1 MFTDIQQIFESIY
14 SGRYSTPKK
23 LNRSTHKL
31 DSEYIEAIESGQ
43 ITSEI
48 INKIPLPIFVYKTC
62 ITIHGNLP
70 DIERQRI
77 GGYKNIIQN
86 ANGSLE
92 IRYSA
97 IDYNIK
103 KQLGVL
109 LQGIYS
115 SQQTSATGIFFTKS
129 DRTENKAEAIE
140 ILNKRRE
147 EAKKISVDGFRCK
160 VVVSGYCYFGMFYIY
175 TNIYPLLIEKDVLFI
190 ASHLTGRTIK
200 ELQDILQDKEEKER
214 QYLIEINER
223 SQKAAATAQQQ
234 QHEQQIKEAELSKQY
249 RESILGVGTFI
260 TTQRNINGTVSYKV
274 LQIEKAAFGRYK
286 YKYQV
291 MNEPRQPDNLQDG
304 MKGKQV
310 QLSDITKNKVF
321 IL

>member
-1 MFTDIQQIFESIY
+1 MFTDNKQIFETIY
-14 SGRYSTPKK
+14 TGSFNTPKK

-31 DSEYIEAIESGQ
+31 ASEFIEAIEAGE
-43 ITSEI
+43 ITSQLI
-48 INKIPLPIFVYKTC
+48 TKIPLPIFIYKTC

-103 KQLGVL
+103 KELATLLTGV
-109 LQGIYS
+109 YS
-115 SQQTSATGIFFTKS
+115 RQQTSSTGIYFEKS
-129 DRTENKAEAIE
+129 DRTADKAEAIE

-147 EAKKISVDGFRCK
+147 EAKKINFDGFRCK
-160 VVVSGYCYFGMFYIY
+160 VVVSGYCYFGMYYIF
-175 TNIYPLLIEKDVLFI
+175 TAIYPLLIEKGIYDI
-190 ASHLTGRTIK
+190 ASHLTGKSVIQ
-200 ELQDILQDKEEKER
+200 LQQEEAER
-214 QYLIEINER
+214 QQQVRER
-223 SQKAAATAQQQ
+223 EEGRLRAVQAADKQKQQQ
-234 QHEQQIKEAELSKQY
+234 QVIEAELSKQY
-249 RESILGVGTFI
+249 REATLSTGTFI
-260 TTQRNINGTVSYKV
+260 TTQRNLNGSVSYKV
-274 LQIEKAAFGRYK
+274 LQIEKASFGRYK
-286 YKYQV
+286 YKYQIMDTV
-291 MNEPRQPDNLQDG
+291 KQPDNLQEG

-310 QLSDITKNKVF
+310 KLEDITKNKVF